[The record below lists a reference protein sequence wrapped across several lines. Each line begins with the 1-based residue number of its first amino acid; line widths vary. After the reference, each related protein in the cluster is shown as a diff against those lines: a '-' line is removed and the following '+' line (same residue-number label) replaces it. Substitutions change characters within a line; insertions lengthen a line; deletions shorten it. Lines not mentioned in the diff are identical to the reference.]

1 MKVNHYLSV
10 LLLLT
15 LLLAGCDSS
24 FQQTDSP
31 VLARAGGETL
41 TLQMALDEI
50 PASILEQ
57 DTIQAVDQFTE
68 QWINSAVTVEHA
80 ENIGL
85 TRTPEVNRKL
95 QRLRHQILEQALKDY
110 IIDRNINEIQVTRE
124 EAQTYYQTHKDQ
136 FTLNEKYI
144 RYRHITTQT
153 RTDADNANRA
163 LMRGEDW
170 REILDNYSVNPD
182 LQFRQSQQFWPISM
196 AGGDVP
202 MLNNYLNVIGL
213 TERSPI
219 YFHSGQYHLVQ
230 LMEERPAGD
239 NPDLDWLIPQIE
251 EWLKL
256 EKARRIT
263 NSYIRNL
270 YLEANA
276 NNEID
281 RKNVTDIEQILSDY
295 QLSTN

>member
-1 MKVNHYLSV
+1 MKVNHYLSA
-10 LLLLT
+10 LLIVILALT
-15 LLLAGCDSS
+15 GCENN
-24 FQQTDSP
+24 FQQADSP

-50 PASILEQ
+50 PASILRQ
-57 DTIQAVDQFTE
+57 DTLQAINQYTE
-68 QWINSAVTVEHA
+68 QWINSAITVNHA

-85 TRTPEVNRKL
+85 NRTPEVNRKL
-95 QRLRHQILEQALKDY
+95 QRMRHQLLEQALKDY
-110 IIDRNINEIQVTRE
+110 IVERNLGDIEVTRE

-136 FTLNEKYI
+136 FTLDEKYI

-153 RTDADNANRA
+153 RTDADNANRD
-163 LMRGEDW
+163 LMRGVEW
-170 REILDNYSVNPD
+170 REILENYSVNPD

-202 MLNNYLNVIGL
+202 MLNRYLNVIGL
-213 TERSPI
+213 SERSPI
-219 YFHSGQYHLVQ
+219 HFHGGQYHLVQ

-239 NPDLDWLIPQIE
+239 HPDLEWLIPQIE
-251 EWLKL
+251 DWLKL

-270 YLEANA
+270 YLEASA
-276 NNEID
+276 NNEIE
-281 RKNVTDIEQILSDY
+281 RTNVTDIEQILSDF
-295 QLSTN
+295 QNSTN

>member
-1 MKVNHYLSV
+1 MKVNHYLSAI
-10 LLLLT
+10 LLLAF
-15 LLLAGCDSS
+15 LLAGCDTN

-50 PASILEQ
+50 PASILQQ

-80 ENIGL
+80 QNIGL
-85 TRTPEVNRKL
+85 ARTPEVTRKIERVR
-95 QRLRHQILEQALKDY
+95 QQILEQALKDY
-110 IIDRNINEIQVTRE
+110 IIDRNINEIEVTRE

-136 FTLNEKYI
+136 FTLDEKYI

-170 REILDNYSVNPD
+170 REILNNYSVNPD

-219 YFHSGQYHLVQ
+219 YFHRSEYHLVQ